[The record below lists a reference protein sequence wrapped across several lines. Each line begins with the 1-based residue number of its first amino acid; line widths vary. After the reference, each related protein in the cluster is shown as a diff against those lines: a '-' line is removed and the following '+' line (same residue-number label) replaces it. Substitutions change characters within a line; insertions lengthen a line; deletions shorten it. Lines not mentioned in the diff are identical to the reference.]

1 MKRSNRIVALTDYF
15 LENPRELVQLPYFSE
30 IYQASKSSI
39 SEDLDIID
47 HMFQYEGIGQL
58 QRSAGAAGGVRYIP
72 YFSNEKSMQ
81 FVNELCHN
89 LEETVRIL
97 TGGYLDI
104 SDSAGHPNFVCD

>member
-81 FVNELCHN
+81 FINELCHK
-89 LEETVRIL
+89 LEEPVRIL
-97 TGGYLDI
+97 PGGYLYIDRK
-104 SDSAGHPNFVCD
+104 STRLNSSHV